1 MRRGFRWAYCGVR
14 TGNKEG
20 QTKTDQWIDGLL
32 DIDEAA
38 QTLPRKTRVL
48 SVMDREADAYAI
60 FAAQQHC
67 TRTDILVR
75 AKHDRTLKRK
85 DEDQVKLF
93 KTMRKGPAAGH
104 VYMSVSRLSRRAKS
118 GRVTSEARMARDAQ
132 LEVRYRKVT
141 LPLTKDKTAKPVRVW
156 AIHVREVA
164 PPPKA
169 EPIEEW
175 ASCGLLQR
183 PP

>member
-1 MRRGFRWAYCGVR
+1 MAINDEGLALGVLRCAYR
-14 TGNKEG
+14 EKEG

-38 QTLPRKTRVL
+38 QTLPQKTRVL

-60 FAAQQHC
+60 FAAQQRC

-85 DEDQVKLF
+85 DQVKLF

-104 VYMSVSRLSRRAKS
+104 VY
-118 GRVTSEARMARDAQ
+118 
-132 LEVRYRKVT
+132 
-141 LPLTKDKTAKPVRVW
+141 
-156 AIHVREVA
+156 
-164 PPPKA
+164 
-169 EPIEEW
+169 
-175 ASCGLLQR
+175 
-183 PP
+183 